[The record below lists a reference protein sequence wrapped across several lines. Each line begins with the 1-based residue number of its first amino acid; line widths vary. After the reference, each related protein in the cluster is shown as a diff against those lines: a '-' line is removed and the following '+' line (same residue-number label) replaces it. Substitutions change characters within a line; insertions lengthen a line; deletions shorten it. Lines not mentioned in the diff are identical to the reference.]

1 MIDIKRSY
9 CEDSRRQSRSRDA
22 LIGVIGLP
30 PVARSSAPSNAA
42 GTKELG
48 LPARNGDERQCSN
61 DQDEVLGSRCDA
73 MQRGVVESSSS
84 DERLCTALKR
94 TSNTTQY

>member
-1 MIDIKRSY
+1 MIDIKVSY
-9 CEDSRRQSRSRDA
+9 CEDSRRQSRSQDA
-22 LIGVIGLP
+22 LIGVIGLTPP

-42 GTKELG
+42 ETKELG
-48 LPARNGDERQCSN
+48 LPARNGDEGQRSN

-84 DERLCTALKR
+84 
-94 TSNTTQY
+94 SNFCVQP